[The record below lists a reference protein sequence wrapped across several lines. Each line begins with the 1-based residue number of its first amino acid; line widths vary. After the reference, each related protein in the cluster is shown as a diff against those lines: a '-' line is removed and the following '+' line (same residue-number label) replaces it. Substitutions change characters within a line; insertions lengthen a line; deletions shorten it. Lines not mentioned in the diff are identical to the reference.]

1 MKKKAESLLI
11 ASKEIALEVNADKTK
26 YMAMSQ
32 DQKAE
37 QIHNMKVDNKHLKKW
52 NSSDIWKQ
60 S

>member
-1 MKKKAESLLI
+1 MKKAESLLI
-11 ASKEIALEVNADKTK
+11 ASKEIGLEVNADKTK
-26 YMAMSQ
+26 YLAMSQ

-37 QIHNMKVDNKHLKKW
+37 QIHNMKVDKKKKKKW